1 MLRPSAKAGN
11 ARPERGYLAVRV
23 ARLAPR
29 ATGLSVESRVYQ
41 VESSTALLRGHRRLL
56 SRGRRLLVS
65 RTVVLLGVVSLLTDV
80 SAEMVSTILPM
91 YLVYTLGF
99 TPLQYG
105 VVDGVYQG
113 ASSLVRLVAGFSA
126 DRWGRH
132 KEVATFGYGISAAC
146 KLGLVVVGSSFSA
159 IGALVLLDRTGKGV
173 RTAPRDA
180 MISLSASPATLGT
193 AFGVHRALDT
203 TGAMLGP
210 LVAFGLLALAP
221 LAFESVFLVSFCVAL
236 VGVAVLALFVDGRPE
251 RAAPA
256 APAEPPPSLRE
267 AGSLLRV
274 PGFARLIVVG
284 SVLGLATLSDG
295 FLYLAL
301 ERQVDFEPT
310 VFPLLFVGTAAVYML
325 LAVPA
330 GRLADR
336 VGRGKV
342 FLGGYA
348 LLVLLY
354 GVILLPAAGWWAV
367 PLALVLLGV
376 YYAATDGVLMAL
388 GSAMTPPAL
397 RSTSLALLGT
407 ATSVARLLAS
417 VVFGALWVTIG
428 MERAIVCFGAVLVA
442 ALLVSAVTL
451 VRGREAVAGA

>member
-1 MLRPSAKAGN
+1 
-11 ARPERGYLAVRV
+11 
-23 ARLAPR
+23 
-29 ATGLSVESRVYQ
+29 
-41 VESSTALLRGHRRLL
+41 
-56 SRGRRLLVS
+56 
-65 RTVVLLGVVSLLTDV
+65 
-80 SAEMVSTILPM
+80 MVSTILPL

-113 ASSLVRLVAGFSA
+113 AASLVRLGAGFGA
-126 DRWGRH
+126 DRWRRH
-132 KEVATFGYGISAAC
+132 KEMATLGYGISAAC
-146 KLGLVVVGSSFSA
+146 KLGLVIVGSSFSA

-180 MISLSASPATLGT
+180 MISLSSSPSMLGT

-210 LVAFGLLALAP
+210 LTAFGLLALAP
-221 LAFESVFLVSFCVAL
+221 LAFESVFLVSFCVAV
-236 VGVAVLALFVDGRPE
+236 VGVALLVLFVEARPE
-251 RAAPA
+251 RTLVHEA
-256 APAEPPPSLRE
+256 PPSLLEVGR
-267 AGSLLRV
+267 LLRV
-274 PGFARLIVVG
+274 PGFTRLMVVG

-301 ERQVDFEPT
+301 ERRVDFEPT
-310 VFPLLFVGTAAVYML
+310 VFPLLFVGTAVVYML

-336 VGRGKV
+336 VGRARV
-342 FLGGYA
+342 FVAGYA

-354 GVILLPAAGWWAV
+354 GVILLPSAGWWAV
-367 PLALVLLGV
+367 PLALILLGV

-388 GSAMTPPAL
+388 GSALSPPAL
-397 RSTSLALLGT
+397 RGTSLALLGT

-417 VVFGALWVTIG
+417 IAFGALWVTIG
-428 MERAIVCFGAVLVA
+428 LEAAVAVFAAGLVA
-442 ALLVSAVTL
+442 ALLVSAVAL
-451 VRGREAVAGA
+451 ARGGEAVAGA

>member
-1 MLRPSAKAGN
+1 M
-11 ARPERGYLAVRV
+11 
-23 ARLAPR
+23 
-29 ATGLSVESRVYQ
+29 YQ
-41 VESSTALLRGHRRLL
+41 VQSSTALLRGHRRLL
-56 SRGRRLLVS
+56 SRGRRLPVS

-80 SAEMVSTILPM
+80 SAEMVSTILPL

-113 ASSLVRLVAGFSA
+113 AASLVRLGAGFGA
-126 DRWGRH
+126 DRWRRH
-132 KEVATFGYGISAAC
+132 KEVASLGYGISALC
-146 KLGLVVVGSSFSA
+146 KLGLVIVGSSFSA

-180 MISLSASPATLGT
+180 MISLNSTPATLGT

-221 LAFESVFLVSFCVAL
+221 LAFESVFLVSFCVAI
-236 VGVAVLALFVDGRPE
+236 VGLAVLVLFVDGRSE
-251 RAAPA
+251 RPAPVEA
-256 APAEPPPSLRE
+256 DGPPPSLRE
-267 AGSLLRV
+267 AGRLVRV
-274 PGFARLIVVG
+274 PGFARLLVVG

-301 ERQVDFEPT
+301 ERRVDFEPT
-310 VFPLLFVGTAAVYML
+310 VFPLLFVGTAVVYML

-336 VGRGKV
+336 VGRAKV
-342 FLGGYA
+342 FIGGYG

-354 GVILLPAAGWWAV
+354 GVILLPSAGWWAV
-367 PLALVLLGV
+367 PLALGILGV

-388 GSAMTPPAL
+388 GSALSPPAL
-397 RSTSLALLGT
+397 RGTSLALLGT

-417 VVFGALWVTIG
+417 VIFGALWVTIG
-428 MERAIVCFGAVLVA
+428 LEAAIACFGAILVA
-442 ALLVSAVTL
+442 ALAVSVLTL
-451 VRGREAVAGA
+451 AGGRQVAPGA